1 MQRRGHEPTSPTTPK
16 ESTMDD
22 LSAGVQSLLDHR
34 EIENVITTYPRAVDR
49 GDVEMLKSCFH
60 SDALS
65 INSLGEFNAH
75 EFFGTLLPMMHRL
88 FSGTMHHVTHSNIR
102 IDGGSAVAES
112 YFIAYHAV
120 IGGHKEVA
128 EFFGPPYAEAMAAS
142 HRLEGGHFYLACG
155 RYLDRLE
162 KRAGIWRFAVR
173 KVSIEW
179 SQFGPTPLATPDS
192 LVGRIPEVA
201 RRDSQDPVYELFN
214 LRSL

>member
-1 MQRRGHEPTSPTTPK
+1 
-16 ESTMDD
+16 MDD
-22 LSAGVQSLLDHR
+22 QSARLQNLLDHR

-60 SDALS
+60 VDALS
-65 INSLGEFNAH
+65 VNSLGQFNAH
-75 EFFGTLLPMMHRL
+75 EFFEMLLPMMRTL
-88 FSGTMHHVTHSNIR
+88 FSGTMHHVTHSNIKVEG
-102 IDGGSAVAES
+102 DNAVAES

-142 HRLEGGHFYLACG
+142 RQLEGGHFYLACG

-162 KRAGIWRFAVR
+162 KRAGVWRFAVR

-179 SQFGPTPLATPDS
+179 NQFGPNSLATPES
-192 LVGRIPEVA
+192 LVGRIPAVA
-201 RRDSQDPVYELFN
+201 SRDRQDPVYELFS
-214 LRSL
+214 LR

>member
-1 MQRRGHEPTSPTTPK
+1 
-16 ESTMDD
+16 MDD
-22 LSAGVQSLLDHR
+22 LSARLQNLLDHR

-60 SDALS
+60 ADALS
-65 INSLGEFNAH
+65 VNSLGQFNAH
-75 EFFGTLLPMMHRL
+75 EFFATLLPMMRTL
-88 FSGTMHHVTHSNIR
+88 FSGTMHHVTHSNIKVEG
-102 IDGGSAVAES
+102 DNAAAES

-142 HRLEGGHFYLACG
+142 RQLESGHFYLACG

-162 KRAGIWRFAVR
+162 RRSGVWRFAVR

-179 SQFGPTPLATPDS
+179 SQFGPNSLATPES
-192 LVGRIPEVA
+192 LVGRIPAVA
-201 RRDSQDPVYELFN
+201 SRDRQDPVYELFN
-214 LRSL
+214 LR